1 MDKLFYYIFGSDKK
15 SLADEDGRYFLQ
27 TVMLMS
33 MLGSICL
40 LMGILNLFIV
50 GSVLAGID
58 IFFSAICFIN
68 YFILRT
74 VKKASL
80 MHYIIFACLL
90 IGFLIVLLVT
100 GGTAGYGSFWI
111 LFLPACGMSL
121 LGLKRGATLSAVML
135 FVVLLLL
142 WSPFGKGLLLYEY
155 SEQFYIM
162 FPVAYAVIFSV
173 GYCVEALRWTG
184 FQEMLKIQRK
194 LQDIAERD
202 SLTGAANRIW
212 FDKHFIE
219 RYNGKPM
226 PTASLV
232 FLIDIDDFK
241 RVNDTYGHL
250 AGDEIICRSVDTI
263 RETIGNNILCR
274 WGGEEFFSF
283 IPFSNIEEAKPLL
296 EKIRKSVESTRYRYK
311 EYDDIRITISI
322 CCQA

>member
-1 MDKLFYYIFGSDKK
+1 MLVDRNSESIYSQIYFCSYRYIFWCNLLYQLFYSADSKK
-15 SLADEDGRYFLQ
+15 SKPYALYHVFVFIDWLSYCLTGYRRNGGLWFFLD
-27 TVMLMS
+27 
-33 MLGSICL
+33 
-40 LMGILNLFIV
+40 F
-50 GSVLAGID
+50 
-58 IFFSAICFIN
+58 
-68 YFILRT
+68 
-74 VKKASL
+74 
-80 MHYIIFACLL
+80 IFACLRNEFAWSETR
-90 IGFLIVLLVT
+90 GSAFCMDASCSTASFVGSVWQ
-100 GGTAGYGSFWI
+100 GTFALCILRAILHHVSNCICSNFFSWI
-111 LFLPACGMSL
+111 LCGSI
-121 LGLKRGATLSAVML
+121 TLDRLSGNA
-135 FVVLLLL
+135 
-142 WSPFGKGLLLYEY
+142 EN
-155 SEQFYIM
+155 SE
-162 FPVAYAVIFSV
+162 
-173 GYCVEALRWTG
+173 
-184 FQEMLKIQRK
+184 
-194 LQDIAERD
+194 QDIAEKD

-322 CCQA
+322 GAVYIEKNTVMDVEEILFEVDRQLYKSKAKGKNRVSF